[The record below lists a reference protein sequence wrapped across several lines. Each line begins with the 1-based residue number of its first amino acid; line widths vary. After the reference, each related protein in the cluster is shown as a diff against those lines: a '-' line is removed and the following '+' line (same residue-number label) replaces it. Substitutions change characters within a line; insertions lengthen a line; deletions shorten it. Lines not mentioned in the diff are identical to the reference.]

1 MRLHDRNGVDFDL
14 AYLKQLDINGFKSFA
29 SPTTFVFD
37 HGVTAIIGPN
47 GSGKSN
53 IAEALRWVLGEQQ
66 YSNLRSRRTEDVI
79 FGGSDQRSRM
89 GLAEVSLT
97 IDNGSGTLPIE
108 YSEVKLT
115 RRAHRSGD
123 NQYLINGNRVRLR
136 DIQQLTSPLGQ
147 AHTIVGQ
154 GLVDAVLSQR
164 PEDRRG
170 LFEHA
175 AGITGLRMQTVTA
188 ERGLSEAEGNAQ
200 RLRDIISE
208 LEPRVRS
215 LARRARQ
222 AQQYESVR
230 TQLVDLQRGYY
241 GALWLQAQDRLQAS
255 EQQHHTAA
263 ATVEERERE
272 HGLARQKLASLRE
285 RERQLTGE
293 RATEA
298 ERLSAME
305 TDLSGARHRLELLH
319 IESRATADRANER
332 REAQARFE
340 TEQSERQTKLVEVKR
355 RIESLRTELEEQRSD
370 HDRRA
375 AKQAE
380 ALRRRTA
387 LEEDLARIDD
397 DRQRQT
403 VRVNQLDAEL
413 AGSRERSQVLQ
424 RLVDDLEGR
433 LAELDQQIVRL
444 ERDVDRTNAEA
455 TEATALV
462 DTTRRERDEAERRLD
477 EIEAKLRQ
485 DQASLHELER
495 DLDRH
500 RGRLELLDRIWAEGE
515 GLHAG
520 VRSILRAARQGDLD
534 LPGLIGTV
542 AESVDVPKEFETAIE
557 VALGGHL
564 QDIIVRDWDSAATG
578 IEYLKSNRSGRARF
592 QPLDSIRRY
601 RSRSLDGMPDGLID
615 RATSLIEVD
624 EECAPVIDQLLGRTL
639 IARDLDAAHRIAGAT
654 DGWTIVT
661 LQGELV
667 SPAGSVTGGS
677 RVRGAGLLARERERR
692 GLPVRIAEFENSL
705 SAARSTMENLQRRQE
720 REVDALKTL
729 DEDLTDARG
738 RERDAIERLRRDRR
752 EIDAE
757 RASVER
763 QQSELELLLR
773 DLAQI
778 ASSTTPLSDERE
790 KLAAQL
796 QDLDDEREQVTGRL
810 KSLPASDDPEL
821 RQLSTELATLRERIR
836 SSERERSELQGQ
848 IERAE
853 SDRSQREEEMARI
866 RHRRTQLDLD
876 SSQLEASIGTLE
888 QELVEARAAIPPI
901 NDQLATLQSEINAL
915 ELEVEERSRDL
926 RERERQLDQ
935 AVLDAARAGDGVDL
949 LRNRI
954 LDDLGMSDPAQLHD
968 VATEATEA
976 VEQSIRRLRERLRRM
991 GSVGDDVIVEYEEE
1005 SERLAHLTSQLSD
1018 VEGAAKS
1025 LQAVLDDLRR
1035 QMGSRFIETFEGVAR
1050 EFEATFK
1057 RLFGGG
1063 AAKLSHDSEGSDLG
1077 GIDIVAR
1084 PPGKRLQGL
1093 NQLSGGER
1101 ALTAVALLIAIQRV
1115 NPSPFCLLDEVDA
1128 ALDESNVI
1136 RFRQELRELARD
1148 TQYIVITH
1156 NRGTIEGADTLYGI
1170 TMGPDSISRTLSLRL
1185 DQAIRAIEDD
1195 QLLEMESVI

>member
-1 MRLHDRNGVDFDL
+1 M
-14 AYLKQLDINGFKSFA
+14 AYLKQLEINGFKSFA
-29 SPTTFVFD
+29 NPTTFVFD
-37 HGVTAIIGPN
+37 YGITAIIGPN

-79 FGGSDQRSRM
+79 FGGSDQRGRM

-97 IDNGSGTLPIE
+97 IDNSSGALPIE
-108 YSEVKLT
+108 YSEIKLT
-115 RRAHRSGD
+115 RRAHRSGE

-175 AGITGLRMQTVTA
+175 AGITGLRMQTVSA
-188 ERGLSEAEGNAQ
+188 ERGLAEAEGNAQ

-230 TQLVDLQRGYY
+230 AKLIDVQRGYY
-241 GALWLQAQDRLQAS
+241 GALWLQAQDRLRAA
-255 EQQHHTAA
+255 EQHQRAA
-263 ATVEERERE
+263 AASVEEREMK
-272 HGLARQKLASLRE
+272 HAAARQKLASLRE
-285 RERQLTGE
+285 RERRLSGE
-293 RATEA
+293 RATEV

-305 TDLSGARHRLELLH
+305 TDLSGARHRLELLR
-319 IESRATADRANER
+319 IESRAAADRAAER
-332 REAQARFE
+332 SEAQHRHE
-340 TEQSERQTKLVEVKR
+340 SEQSER
-355 RIESLRTELEEQRSD
+355 RIRLAEIERDIAAQLADLEERQSD

-375 AKQAE
+375 AEQAE
-380 ALRRRTA
+380 AFRSRSA
-387 LEEDLARIDD
+387 LEEDLARIDG

-403 VRVNQLDAEL
+403 DRLNQLEAEL
-413 AGSRERSQVLQ
+413 AGARERSLVLQ
-424 RLVDDLEGR
+424 RSIDDLEER
-433 LAELDQQIVRL
+433 LAHLNEQISRL
-444 ERDVDRTNAEA
+444 QRDIAQANEEVEA
-455 TEATALV
+455 AAALV
-462 DTTRRERDEAERRLD
+462 ASTRSSRDQTERQLD
-477 EIEAKLRQ
+477 EIETALRQ
-485 DQASLHELER
+485 EQTSLHEIER

-500 RGRLELLDRIWAEGE
+500 RGRLELLDRVWAEGE

-534 LPGLIGTV
+534 VPGLIGTV

-564 QDIIVRDWDSAATG
+564 QDIIVRDWVSATVG
-578 IEYLKSNRSGRARF
+578 IEYLKSTRSGRARF

-601 RSRSLDGMPDGLID
+601 RPRSLNGAPAGLID
-615 RATSLIEVD
+615 RATSLVNVN

-639 IARDLDAAHRIAGAT
+639 VARDLEAAHEIARAV

-667 SPAGSVTGGS
+667 APSGSVTGGS
-677 RVRGAGLLARERERR
+677 RIRGAGLLARERERR
-692 GLPVRIAEFENSL
+692 GLPVRIAELQNSL
-705 SAARSTMENLQRRQE
+705 AAARSSMKALQRRQE

-729 DEDLTDARG
+729 DEELTDARG
-738 RERDAIERLRRDRR
+738 RERDAAERLRRGRR
-752 EIDAE
+752 EIDGE
-757 RASVER
+757 RATVAR
-763 QQSELELLLR
+763 QQGELELLRR

-778 ASSTTPLSDERE
+778 TASATPLSDERDR
-790 KLAAQL
+790 LAARL
-796 QDLDDEREQVTGRL
+796 QNLHDEREQIICRL
-810 KSLPASDDPEL
+810 DALPSPDDQGL
-821 RQLSTELATLRERIR
+821 RQLTTALATLRERVR
-836 SSERERSELQGQ
+836 SSERERTELQSQ
-848 IERAE
+848 IERA
-853 SDRSQREEEMARI
+853 SADQTRREEELARI
-866 RHRRTQLDLD
+866 HHRRAELDLD
-876 SSQLEASIGTLE
+876 ASQLQASIDALE
-888 QELVEARAAIPPI
+888 RELVEAREGIPPI
-901 NDQLATLQSEINAL
+901 NNQLATLQSEINTL
-915 ELEVEERSRDL
+915 EMDVEERARDL
-926 RERERQLDQ
+926 RERERQFDQ
-935 AVLDAARAGDGVDL
+935 AVLDVARAGDAVDL
-949 LRNRI
+949 LRSRI
-954 LDDLGMSDPAQLHD
+954 LDDLDMPDPDSLHD
-968 VATEATEA
+968 LATEATED
-976 VEQSIRRLRERLRRM
+976 VEASIRRLRERLRRM

-1005 SERLAHLTSQLSD
+1005 SERLDHLASQLGD
-1018 VEGAAKS
+1018 VEGAASS
-1025 LQAVLDDLRR
+1025 LRAVLDDLRR
-1035 QMGSRFIETFEGVAR
+1035 QMGSRFVETFEGVAK

-1063 AAKLSHDSEGSDLG
+1063 AAKLSHDTEASDLG

-1156 NRGTIEGADTLYGI
+1156 NRGTIEGADTLYGV
-1170 TMGPDSISRTLSLRL
+1170 TMGPDSVSRVLSLRL
-1185 DQAIRAIEDD
+1185 DQAIQAIEDD
-1195 QLLEMESVI
+1195 QLLELESVI